1 MMKHVI
7 LVTLCLS
14 ALVALGTCQ
23 LQQHKIDH
31 YQLHSDCNNVL
42 NEQIALEL
50 YASHQYLNM
59 AGYFMRPTV
68 GRPGY
73 AKFFQDQSLEEYQ
86 HATKFMDYINLR
98 NGTVKRLSVEEVNKA
113 EWSNPLEAL
122 EDAIKLEK
130 HVYSKIKHIHDIA
143 DLKCND
149 GHLTDFLESYFFTE
163 QVESIKELQEMVT
176 TLSHPNQNTAYLI
189 EHMTDVKMRD
199 SDKKKSEL

>member
-1 MMKHVI
+1 M
-7 LVTLCLS
+7 S
-14 ALVALGTCQ
+14 AFVAFTSCQ
-23 LQQHKIDH
+23 LQPHKIDY
-31 YQLHSDCNNVL
+31 YQLHPDCNSVL

-59 AGYFMRPTV
+59 AGYFNRPTIN
-68 GRPGY
+68 RPGY
-73 AKFFQDQSLEEYQ
+73 AKFFQDQSLEEYN

-98 NGTVKRLSVEEVNKA
+98 NGTVRRLSIEEVNKA
-113 EWSNPLEAL
+113 EWLNPLEAL

-130 HVYSKIKHIHDIA
+130 HVYSKIQHMHDTA
-143 DLKCND
+143 DLKCQD

-189 EHMTDVKMRD
+189 EHMTDVKMRE
-199 SDKKKSEL
+199 SGKKEL